1 MSNKELRNDEGLT
14 EKEFLSRY
22 RADLYKRPSVSVDIL
37 LFTVVN
43 GPKLNFRKLPQKELK
58 VLMIKRRNHPFIG
71 EWALPGGFMSV
82 NESLDAAAYR
92 ELKEEVNVSDVH
104 VEQLYTWGS
113 VDRDPRTR
121 VISCSYMS
129 LVDSSRLR
137 IRAGAGAWEAKWFKV
152 NCNVEEEKK
161 TLIKDGYVF
170 QNRVKL
176 TLSSD
181 DVTLSA
187 IIRNQ
192 KRMQGRQKTSKHFI
206 VKNNG
211 IAFDHALVIQYGI
224 ERLRNKIEY
233 TDIVFNLMPKYF
245 TLTEL
250 QQVYEVILGKELLKA
265 NFRRKISDMVIETD
279 HVKKDEGHRPS
290 RLYTFNSCWRANDF
304 DV

>member
-1 MSNKELRNDEGLT
+1 VPDKELRNDEGLT

-58 VLMIKRRNHPFIG
+58 VLMIKRKNHPFIG

-82 NESLDAAAYR
+82 NESLDDAAYR
-92 ELKEEVNVSDVH
+92 ELKEEVNVSDVY

-129 LVDSSRLR
+129 LVDSSRLQ

-152 NCNVEEEKK
+152 NCDVEEEKK

-187 IIRNQ
+187 IIHNQ

-206 VKNNG
+206 VRNNG

-245 TLTEL
+245 SLTEL

-279 HVKKDEGHRPS
+279 HVKKNEGHRPS

-304 DV
+304 DI